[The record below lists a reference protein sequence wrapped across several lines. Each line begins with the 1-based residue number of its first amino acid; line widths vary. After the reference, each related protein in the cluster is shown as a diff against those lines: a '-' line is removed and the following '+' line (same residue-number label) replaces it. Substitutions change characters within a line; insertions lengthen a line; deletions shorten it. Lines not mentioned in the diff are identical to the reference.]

1 VEPRTPSGCGCLHL
15 RFTAEV
21 IEVVGRR
28 GEECK
33 DTVLLQW
40 PLEQINLLGVYSN
53 IDKPEVSLHIY
64 LLKAKAAL
72 QKCKSVYDASLRQWE
87 FLDGKLGGRE
97 EGQTNSIKIRKLSPY
112 LFKLE
117 CFFKMQCFI
126 KINLSGFSS
135 IWKSLSILYSGYFM
149 SVSWKF
155 PKSDWLFVCIGLLNI
170 ALR

>member
-1 VEPRTPSGCGCLHL
+1 MGTQSSFGDLVEQEGATEPSIEEIVIPATEVEPQPPSDCGCLHL

-21 IEVVGRR
+21 IEVVDRR

-72 QKCKSVYDASLRQWE
+72 QKCKSVYDASLRQ
-87 FLDGKLGGRE
+87 
-97 EGQTNSIKIRKLSPY
+97 
-112 LFKLE
+112 
-117 CFFKMQCFI
+117 
-126 KINLSGFSS
+126 
-135 IWKSLSILYSGYFM
+135 
-149 SVSWKF
+149 
-155 PKSDWLFVCIGLLNI
+155 
-170 ALR
+170 

>member
-1 VEPRTPSGCGCLHL
+1 MEPQPPSDCGCLHL

-21 IEVVGRR
+21 IEVVERR

-53 IDKPEVSLHIY
+53 IDNPEVSLHIY

-72 QKCKSVYDASLRQWE
+72 QKCKSVYDASLCRWE

-97 EGQTNSIKIRKLSPY
+97 EGQTNPIKIRKLSPC
-112 LFKLE
+112 LFKLK
-117 CFFKMQCFI
+117 CFLKMQCFI
-126 KINLSGFSS
+126 MIIRVVFFDMKGPIYIAFRIFHVYFLKI
-135 IWKSLSILYSGYFM
+135 
-149 SVSWKF
+149 
-155 PKSDWLFVCIGLLNI
+155 P
-170 ALR
+170 